1 MKGSR
6 DKPSR
11 GTLRSEDEAPLPP
24 GYYLDRSDPEVLV
37 LRSEEGAI
45 VARFSASGYAA
56 EVVEREAWE
65 DHKQRNGGTP
75 PPPPSSR

>member
-6 DKPSR
+6 DTPYR

-24 GYYLDRSDPEVLV
+24 GYYLDRTDPDVLS
-37 LRSEEGAI
+37 LRSPEGAI

-65 DHKQRNGGTP
+65 DHKRRKGG
-75 PPPPSSR
+75 